1 MGRESLSGAGE
12 KVVRATRILQE
23 IGQSIWLDNMRR
35 ELLDSGT
42 LQRYIEDYSVTGL
55 TSNPSIFE
63 RALKTSD
70 AYDPLIA
77 ALANESHEQIFFKLA
92 LNDITKAADLFR
104 PIYERTNGVDGWASI
119 EVSPLLCS
127 EAAST
132 LKSAKELFSRAQRPN
147 VMIKIPGT
155 KESLPA
161 VEEAIYLG
169 IPVNVTLLFSREQYL
184 AAAEMFIRGVER
196 RIAAG
201 LPPFVGSVASV
212 FVSRWDAVKL
222 PHVPDR
228 LRNKLGI
235 AMAMRTYKAAR
246 SLLTSARWQ
255 RIYSV
260 GARPQRLLW
269 ASTGTKDPVVR
280 KALYVDALVAPMTVN
295 TMPEETLNSL
305 AQETRLGGL
314 LPSDGGDCEETLAA
328 FTKLGIDLDSVA
340 ATLQKEG
347 AAAFVASWHSLLRI
361 ISERVAILR
370 NRTHLPAAS

>member
-1 MGRESLSGAGE
+1 MGRQSVSGEGG

-23 IGQSIWLDNMRR
+23 IGQSIWIDNIRRDLLDN
-35 ELLDSGT
+35 GT

-70 AYDPLIA
+70 AYDSLIA
-77 ALANESHEQIFFKLA
+77 AFVNESAEQVFFDLA
-92 LNDITKAADLFR
+92 LNDITKAADVFR

-119 EVSPLLCS
+119 EVSPLLS
-127 EAAST
+127 DDAAST
-132 LKSAKELFSRAQRPN
+132 LESAKELFRRAQRPN

-161 VEEAIYLG
+161 IEEAIFLG

-184 AAAEMFIRGVER
+184 AAAEMFLRGIER
-196 RIAAG
+196 RISVG
-201 LPPFVGSVASV
+201 LPPYVGSVASV

-222 PHVPDR
+222 PHAPER

-255 RIYSV
+255 RTYNA

-280 KALYVDALVAPMTVN
+280 KSLYVDALVAPMTVN
-295 TMPEETLNSL
+295 TMPEETLKSL
-305 AQETRLGGL
+305 ARETRIGGL
-314 LPSDGGDCEETLAA
+314 LPSDGGNCEEMLVE
-328 FTKLGIDLDSVA
+328 FTRLGINLDSIA
-340 ATLQKEG
+340 STLQKEG

-361 ISERVAILR
+361 IGEKIANLGYRV
-370 NRTHLPAAS
+370 HLPAAS

>member
-1 MGRESLSGAGE
+1 MGCQSVSGEGE
-12 KVVRATRILQE
+12 KLVRATRILQE
-23 IGQSIWLDNMRR
+23 IGQSIWLDSIRR
-35 ELLDSGT
+35 ELLDNGT

-63 RALKTSD
+63 RALKTSN
-70 AYDPLIA
+70 AYDSVIA
-77 ALANESHEQIFFKLA
+77 AFANQSAEQIFFDLA

-119 EVSPLLCS
+119 EVSPLLS
-127 EAAST
+127 DDAAST
-132 LKSAKELFSRAQRPN
+132 LESAKELFHRAHRPN

-161 VEEAIYLG
+161 IEEAIFLG

-184 AAAEMFIRGVER
+184 AAAEMFLRGIER
-196 RIAAG
+196 RISAG
-201 LPPFVGSVASV
+201 LPPNVGSVASV
-212 FVSRWDAVKL
+212 FVSRWDGVRL

-235 AMAMRTYKAAR
+235 AMAMRTYETAR
-246 SLLTSARWQ
+246 SLLTSVRWQ
-255 RIYSV
+255 RIYNA

-280 KALYVDALVAPMTVN
+280 KSLYVDALVAPMTIN

-305 AQETRLGGL
+305 AQETRIGGL
-314 LPSDGGDCEETLAA
+314 LPSDGGDCEETLTA
-328 FTKLGIDLDSVA
+328 FTRLGIDLDSIA
-340 ATLQKEG
+340 ATLQQEG

-361 ISERVAILR
+361 IGEKIASLKNRVY
-370 NRTHLPAAS
+370 LPAAS

>member
-1 MGRESLSGAGE
+1 MGCQSVSGEGE
-12 KVVRATRILQE
+12 KLVRATRILQE
-23 IGQSIWLDNMRR
+23 IGQSIWLDSIRR
-35 ELLDSGT
+35 ELLDNGT

-63 RALKTSD
+63 RALKTSN
-70 AYDPLIA
+70 AYDSVIA
-77 ALANESHEQIFFKLA
+77 AFANQSAEQIFFDLA

-119 EVSPLLCS
+119 EVSPLLS
-127 EAAST
+127 DDAAST
-132 LKSAKELFSRAQRPN
+132 LESAKELFHRAHRPN

-161 VEEAIYLG
+161 IEEAIFLG

-184 AAAEMFIRGVER
+184 AAAEMFLRGIER
-196 RIAAG
+196 RISAG
-201 LPPFVGSVASV
+201 LPPNVGSVASV
-212 FVSRWDAVKL
+212 FVSRWDGVRL

-235 AMAMRTYKAAR
+235 AMAMRTYKTAR
-246 SLLTSARWQ
+246 SLLTSVRWQ
-255 RIYSV
+255 RIYNA

-280 KALYVDALVAPMTVN
+280 KSLYVDALVAPMTIN

-305 AQETRLGGL
+305 AQETRIGGL
-314 LPSDGGDCEETLAA
+314 LPSDGGDCEETLTA
-328 FTKLGIDLDSVA
+328 FTRLGIDLDSIA
-340 ATLQKEG
+340 ATLQQEG

-361 ISERVAILR
+361 IGEKIASLKNRVY
-370 NRTHLPAAS
+370 LPAAS